1 MLIRAVTATAV
12 PGSPPQLQAQVL
24 QQEKQSISSY
34 GQGPLVQTKGLD
46 EMQDLQQQQQA
57 ISSSSQCLLI
67 QTKGLVEKEEVLTD
81 HEAAA
86 DMRRHS
92 SCEEQVQQPAEGQ
105 SAESIR

>member
-1 MLIRAVTATAV
+1 MVNAYQVKRKTKLRCRTCSNSNSKPSAAVV
-12 PGSPPQLQAQVL
+12 QLL
-24 QQEKQSISSY
+24 
-34 GQGPLVQTKGLD
+34 
-46 EMQDLQQQQQA
+46 
-57 ISSSSQCLLI
+57 SQK
-67 QTKGLVEKEEVLTD
+67 KGLVEKEELLTD